1 MVQFS
6 IRLYCILYI
15 VYEKNRKLKLKYS
28 CYIEAEKGNN
38 PHNISLYTKTMVR
51 VIAELSVNT
60 PTACS
65 SDRYKYRFGYSGG
78 GAHGHEQVIY
88 KRPAPAPKSSMSQRK
103 TEHQPLLDVC
113 DNDDIVDIGDNGT
126 NICSIYCMN
135 NNISTISRKV
145 SEIEDTINETNKMI
159 LMNRQLRE
167 KHEKREI
174 DEKEKEKEKEKQ
186 PEINRKLGK
195 IIYRSRTGDLFE
207 AHHSVHMTVV
217 FVFDKKTGDS
227 TQTTTQ
233 KVVWND
239 KVFETKQYWFSEMAK
254 VSAQRADDNMMVVR
268 CE

>member
-1 MVQFS
+1 
-6 IRLYCILYI
+6 
-15 VYEKNRKLKLKYS
+15 
-28 CYIEAEKGNN
+28 
-38 PHNISLYTKTMVR
+38 MVR

-78 GAHGHEQVIY
+78 RAHGQEQVIY

-103 TEHQPLLDVC
+103 TEQQPLLDVC
-113 DNDDIVDIGDNGT
+113 DNDNNGDNVDNVDNVDNGT

-135 NNISTISRKV
+135 NNISRKV

-159 LMNRQLRE
+159 FMNRQLREKHE

-174 DEKEKEKEKEKQ
+174 DEKEKEKE

-207 AHHSVHMTVV
+207 AHHSVQMTVV
-217 FVFDKKTGDS
+217 FIFDKKTGQS
-227 TQTTTQ
+227 TQTLTQ
-233 KVVWND
+233 KIVWED
-239 KVFETKQYWFSEMAK
+239 KVFETKQDWFSEMAK
-254 VSAQRADDNMMVVR
+254 VSAQRADENMKVVR

>member
-78 GAHGHEQVIY
+78 GGHGHEQVIY
-88 KRPAPAPKSSMSQRK
+88 KRPAPAPKSSMSQKK
-103 TEHQPLLDVC
+103 TEHQPLLDTC
-113 DNDDIVDIGDNGT
+113 DIVDNVDNGT
-126 NICSIYCMN
+126 NICSLYCMN
-135 NNISTISRKV
+135 NNISNISRKV
-145 SEIEDTINETNKMI
+145 NEIEDTISQTNLLI
-159 LMNRQLRE
+159 MNNRLLRE
-167 KHEKREI
+167 KHEKRVI
-174 DEKEKEKEKEKQ
+174 DEKEKEKEKQ

-207 AHHSVHMTVV
+207 AQHSIQTTTV
-217 FVFDKKTGDS
+217 FVFDKKTGKS
-227 TQTTTQ
+227 TQIWTQ

-239 KVFETKQYWFSEMAK
+239 KVFETKQDWFSEMAK
-254 VSAQRADDNMMVVR
+254 VSAQLADENMKVVS

>member
-1 MVQFS
+1 
-6 IRLYCILYI
+6 
-15 VYEKNRKLKLKYS
+15 
-28 CYIEAEKGNN
+28 
-38 PHNISLYTKTMVR
+38 MVR

-78 GAHGHEQVIY
+78 GGGATGQITY
-88 KRPAPAPKSSMSQRK
+88 KRPAPAPKSSMSQKK
-103 TEHQPLLDVC
+103 TEHQPLLDTW
-113 DNDDIVDIGDNGT
+113 DNVDIVDNGT
-126 NICSIYCMN
+126 NICSLYCMN
-135 NNISTISRKV
+135 NNISNKV
-145 SEIEDTINETNKMI
+145 NEIENTINETNKMI
-159 LMNRQLRE
+159 LINRQLRE

-254 VSAQRADDNMMVVR
+254 VSAQRADDNMKVVR

>member
-1 MVQFS
+1 
-6 IRLYCILYI
+6 
-15 VYEKNRKLKLKYS
+15 
-28 CYIEAEKGNN
+28 
-38 PHNISLYTKTMVR
+38 
-51 VIAELSVNT
+51 
-60 PTACS
+60 
-65 SDRYKYRFGYSGG
+65 
-78 GAHGHEQVIY
+78 
-88 KRPAPAPKSSMSQRK
+88 
-103 TEHQPLLDVC
+103 
-113 DNDDIVDIGDNGT
+113 
-126 NICSIYCMN
+126 MN
-135 NNISTISRKV
+135 NNISNKV
-145 SEIEDTINETNKMI
+145 NEIENTINETNKMI
-159 LMNRQLRE
+159 LINRQLRE

-254 VSAQRADDNMMVVR
+254 VSAQRADDNMKVVR